1 MNYNQ
6 DALKELFQTVRRPP
20 APEQRPVQGQLFY
33 PQIDDGQLVQLSPD
47 VLTDFPADRQPFR
60 PATAERLEELKQDIA
75 ANTLL
80 SPLVVRPMEDGTYQ
94 ILIGHNRRKAAVQL
108 GYTTLPC
115 IVRYLDDEQAL
126 QALISDNLLHREKIL
141 PSEKAFAYKM
151 RLDCMNRQGQRSDL
165 TSGQHVPKFDG
176 NRAAAQ
182 IGEDTGN
189 SYKTVQRYVRL
200 TKLIRPLLDK
210 VDNQEMGLQVGVT
223 LSYLSHSSQR
233 LVLRYF
239 YTERKDGTG
248 RLDQR
253 LAEKLRELDD
263 SGLLNEES
271 LTQLLQKPP
280 GSRAPRIIKVPM
292 KSIRSYF
299 PQGASQEEITEKIL
313 FALRTVYGKQ
323 R

>member
-80 SPLVVRPMEDGTYQ
+80 SPLVVRPMTDGSYQ

-108 GYTTLPC
+108 GYGTLPC

-151 RLDCMNRQGQRSDL
+151 RMDCMNRQGQRTDL
-165 TSGQHVPKFDG
+165 TSCPMGTKLNCDELTDS
-176 NRAAAQ
+176 NRQ
-182 IGEDTGN
+182 I
-189 SYKTVQRYVRL
+189 YRYIRL
-200 TKLIRPLLDK
+200 IKLIRPLLDK

-239 YTERKDGTG
+239 YTERKDGTS

-253 LAEKLRELDD
+253 LAAKLRELDD

-271 LTQLLQKPP
+271 LAQLLQKPP

-313 FALRTVYGKQ
+313 FALRTVYGEQ
-323 R
+323 I

>member
-6 DALKELFQTVRRPP
+6 DALKELFQIGQRAP
-20 APEQRPVQGQLFY
+20 APEQQPAQGQLFY
-33 PQIDDGQLVQLSPD
+33 PQIEDGQLVQLPPD
-47 VLTDFPADRQPFR
+47 ALTDFPADRQPFR

-80 SPLVVRPMEDGTYQ
+80 SPLVVRPMTDGSYQ
-94 ILIGHNRRKAAVQL
+94 ILIGHNRRKAAAQL

-151 RLDCMNRQGQRSDL
+151 RLDAMNKQGKRADL
-165 TSGQHVPKFDG
+165 TSRPLGAKLRDG
-176 NRAAAQ
+176 RSDEQLADASADSARQ
-182 IGEDTGN
+182 I
-189 SYKTVQRYVRL
+189 SRYIRL

-223 LSYLSHSSQR
+223 LSYLAHSSQR

-239 YTERKDGTG
+239 YTERKDGTS

-253 LAEKLRELDD
+253 LAAKLRELDD

-271 LTQLLQKPP
+271 LAQLLQKPP

-313 FALRTVYGKQ
+313 FALRTVYGEQ
-323 R
+323 I